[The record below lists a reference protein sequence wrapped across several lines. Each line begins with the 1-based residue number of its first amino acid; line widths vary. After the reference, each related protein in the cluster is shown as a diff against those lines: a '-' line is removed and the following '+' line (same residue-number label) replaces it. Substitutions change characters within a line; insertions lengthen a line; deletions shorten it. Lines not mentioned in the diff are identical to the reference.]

1 MAVVVSQSQNEL
13 EEFKKKGLDIGTHR
27 KRMVKEDLETKFK
40 NPDDPLRIVFVCAMW
55 ITGFDVPSC
64 STIYLDKPM
73 KNHTLMQTI
82 ARANRVWRDK
92 QNGLIVDYVGI
103 FRNLQK
109 ALAIYGTTQTGGE
122 PPIKDKDELVRLLR
136 EAIQKVTDFS
146 MQQGVD
152 PEKIRDATGFEREKL
167 KDDAVAAFVIKD
179 DIRRQFLGLAG
190 DVEKLFKSLLPDP
203 AANEFGVIRKVFAVI
218 AEKIRSDV
226 PATDISGVMEDVA
239 DVLDESI
246 ATEGYIIRPSAVAA
260 NYLDLSKIDFELL
273 KKQFETGRKA
283 IETQKLRSQ
292 IAVKVGQ
299 MVQLNKT
306 RMNFLE
312 EFQKMIEE
320 YNSGAANIE
329 TFFAQLMAFTQKLSE
344 EEKRG
349 ISEQLTE
356 EELTIFDLLT
366 KPEVALTKAEER
378 EVKKVAKALIT
389 KLKSEKLVLDWKKR
403 QTTRAAVRYTIE
415 TMLDELPRTY
425 SPELYQKKCDVVYQH
440 VFDAYS
446 GLGNS
451 LYAAR

>member
-1 MAVVVSQSQNEL
+1 V
-13 EEFKKKGLDIGTHR
+13 
-27 KRMVKEDLETKFK
+27 
-40 NPDDPLRIVFVCAMW
+40 
-55 ITGFDVPSC
+55 
-64 STIYLDKPM
+64 
-73 KNHTLMQTI
+73 
-82 ARANRVWRDK
+82 
-92 QNGLIVDYVGI
+92 
-103 FRNLQK
+103 
-109 ALAIYGTTQTGGE
+109 
-122 PPIKDKDELVRLLR
+122 
-136 EAIQKVTDFS
+136 AIQKVTDFS
-146 MQQGVD
+146 IQQGVN
-152 PEKIRDATGFEREKL
+152 PEKIRDAVGFEREKL

-203 AANEFGVIRKVFAVI
+203 AANEFGVIRKVFSVI

-226 PATDISGVMEDVA
+226 PATDISGVMEQVEE
-239 DVLDESI
+239 VLDQSI
-246 ATEGYIIRPSAVAA
+246 ATEGYVIRPSAGS
-260 NYLDLSKIDFELL
+260 NLIDLSKIDFELL
-273 KKQFETGRKA
+273 KKQFDTGRKA
-283 IETQKLRSQ
+283 IEAQKLRGQ

-312 EFQKMIEE
+312 EFQNMIDE
-320 YNSGAANIE
+320 YNAGAANIE

-366 KPEVALTKAEER
+366 KPEFALTKAEER
-378 EVKKVAKALIT
+378 GVKKVAKDLLA

-415 TMLDELPRTY
+415 TMLDQLPRTY

-446 GLGNS
+446 GQGNS
-451 LYAAR
+451 LYAAN

>member
-1 MAVVVSQSQNEL
+1 M
-13 EEFKKKGLDIGTHR
+13 
-27 KRMVKEDLETKFK
+27 
-40 NPDDPLRIVFVCAMW
+40 
-55 ITGFDVPSC
+55 
-64 STIYLDKPM
+64 
-73 KNHTLMQTI
+73 
-82 ARANRVWRDK
+82 
-92 QNGLIVDYVGI
+92 
-103 FRNLQK
+103 
-109 ALAIYGTTQTGGE
+109 
-122 PPIKDKDELVRLLR
+122 
-136 EAIQKVTDFS
+136 
-146 MQQGVD
+146 
-152 PEKIRDATGFEREKL
+152 
-167 KDDAVAAFVIKD
+167 
-179 DIRRQFLGLAG
+179 
-190 DVEKLFKSLLPDP
+190 EKLFKSLLPDP

-246 ATEGYIIRPSAVAA
+246 ATEGYVIRPSAVAA

-299 MVQLNKT
+299 MVQLNRT

-425 SPELYQKKCDVVYQH
+425 SPELYQKKCDVIYQH
-440 VFDAYS
+440 VFDAY
-446 GLGNS
+446 GGQGAS